1 MYHWACSRQIACS
14 AYLSGKC
21 RRNCFWISDARGSNE
36 TLGAHFHWKTE
47 KLFPKKALLLQQDR
61 YGEQSSF
68 QVNELF
74 RIRKDHESSAIDA
87 GLKRLIGHKICF
99 FFWQSQAS
107 IRMSRGTGSLR
118 VASEGLSCPFLKTFA
133 VVFFW
138 PTALWRQKWGD
149 EWDIK
154 VRDECIKWH
163 EVYQIASSRCNNSTS
178 TRFAEVQFKL
188 LSRRNNRPLNS

>member
-1 MYHWACSRQIACS
+1 MSLCSFESSPAQA
-14 AYLSGKC
+14 
-21 RRNCFWISDARGSNE
+21 RNVLCTANSRVFVWEN
-36 TLGAHFHWKTE
+36 
-47 KLFPKKALLLQQDR
+47 
-61 YGEQSSF
+61 
-68 QVNELF
+68 
-74 RIRKDHESSAIDA
+74 HESSAIDA
-87 GLKRLIGHKICF
+87 GLKRLIGHKIF

-154 VRDECIKWH
+154 GCDECIKWH

-188 LSRRNNRPLNS
+188 LSRRIIDHWILN